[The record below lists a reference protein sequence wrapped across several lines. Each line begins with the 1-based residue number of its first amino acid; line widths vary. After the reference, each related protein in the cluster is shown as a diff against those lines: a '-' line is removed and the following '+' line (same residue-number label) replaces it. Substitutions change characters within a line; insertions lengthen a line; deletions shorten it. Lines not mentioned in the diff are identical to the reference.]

1 MVPDAA
7 RQLLGGLRR
16 IVLVVAVVSAALLLA
31 QLLRHQEGQL
41 EAWLAL
47 SRGSQMG
54 VVAVG
59 EVIVRDRLAP
69 PMHSVTS

>member
-31 QLLRHQEGQL
+31 QLLRHQEGKL
-41 EAWLAL
+41 EGLAGIEP
-47 SRGSQMG
+47 RIAK
-54 VVAVG
+54 VW
-59 EVIVRDRLAP
+59 
-69 PMHSVTS
+69 